1 MHKDHVDMLPYM
13 AAFAVVVETGSFIDA
28 SEKLGVSAS
37 AVSRQISKLERI
49 LSLRLIERSTRHL
62 KVNADGVKVYYH
74 CKELLRFSSRVFDL
88 KDELGQP
95 QGLIK
100 ISAPKMMNST
110 LNQLMPEFLRRFP
123 EINVQFIFD
132 GGQGDL
138 ISDGVDL
145 SIKITDSPPLGLVAR
160 KLFNVDFTVCAT
172 PEYINFYGV
181 PSHPS
186 ELAGHSCIAIAD
198 KSGGKQWEFANE
210 YEKVEV
216 MVSGRYCSNDIE
228 AVLKATL
235 NNLGIAC
242 LPSAATESDL
252 SMGRLITVLPNW
264 KYVGSSQGMAWLL
277 YKPNKHG
284 SQRLKVLVDY
294 LIENFYGVGC

>member
-37 AVSRQISKLERI
+37 AVSRQISKLERM

-100 ISAPKMMNST
+100 IAAPKMMNGT

-145 SIKITDSPPLGLVAR
+145 SIKILIRHLWVWSLESFSMWILQCVQRRSISIFTEFQAIPLSWR
-160 KLFNVDFTVCAT
+160 D
-172 PEYINFYGV
+172 
-181 PSHPS
+181 
-186 ELAGHSCIAIAD
+186 IAVSQLLI
-198 KSGGKQWEFANE
+198 SQEAN
-210 YEKVEV
+210 
-216 MVSGRYCSNDIE
+216 N
-228 AVLKATL
+228 
-235 NNLGIAC
+235 
-242 LPSAATESDL
+242 
-252 SMGRLITVLPNW
+252 
-264 KYVGSSQGMAWLL
+264 GSSLMSM
-277 YKPNKHG
+277 KK
-284 SQRLKVLVDY
+284 LK
-294 LIENFYGVGC
+294 